1 MDITKNKAYTTK
13 AKNVSSRN
21 MHEYVTRLQPF
32 ENHTGSCF
40 GQWRS
45 RRDVVGF
52 SGSRDFDIS
61 SELGYAVYSYGSHFP
76 IYFYSVEADR
86 WFGNADKY
94 SRTTTN
100 HQSLTRP
107 CDSRDIT
114 WMGTGNLKYLVTHGY
129 VAYVANRM
137 NLKGEQ

>member
-13 AKNVSSRN
+13 AKNVSNRD
-21 MHEYVTRLQPF
+21 MHEYVIRLQPF
-32 ENHTGSCF
+32 ENHTGSCH
-40 GQWRS
+40 GQWRGK
-45 RRDVVGF
+45 DE
-52 SGSRDFDIS
+52 DAT
-61 SELGYAVYSYGSHFP
+61 GYAVYSYGSHFP

-100 HQSLTRP
+100 HQSRTRP